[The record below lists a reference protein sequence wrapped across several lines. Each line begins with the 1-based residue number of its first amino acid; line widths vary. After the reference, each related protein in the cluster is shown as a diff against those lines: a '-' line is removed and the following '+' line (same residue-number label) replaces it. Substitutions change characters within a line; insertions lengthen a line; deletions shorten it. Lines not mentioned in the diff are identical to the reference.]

1 MLGGFALPLVFAA
14 VVVVSALETR
24 TVTAT
29 LEEIRTRL
37 RPRAE
42 AAYEIEINVFEVAA
56 AVLGYLAD
64 PDTIK
69 FNTFAQKRRQLD
81 SAVATYARFSAS
93 PGDPNPSV
101 VQRLREL
108 VAPFDSASVALV
120 NQRRLGGFS
129 SLTAERAA
137 RARYRALRDRVDTLL
152 DRQIQPEAIDQWHAE
167 AELARRASQM
177 QNRVIVVVAILGITI
192 AILAGAFA
200 ARAYAGLQ
208 RARERAE
215 LSSRQKSEFAS
226 LTAHE
231 LRSPLTA
238 VLGSLQ
244 LLKSGRA
251 GPLPDEAIRY
261 LELSSRSTAELLQ
274 LINELLELDR
284 IEAGMM
290 PFAKGRVECSD
301 LLRAARDGL
310 VAMADDLG
318 VTLHA
323 ECIANRALLGDPVR
337 LRQVLTNFISNAIK
351 HAPKGTRVDVRAE
364 DRGDHVRVTVADS
377 GPGIAAQDR
386 ERIFHRFVQTGSA
399 SSRHAS
405 TGLGLAIAREIVL
418 RHDGRLG
425 VDSEPGRGASFWF
438 EIPTADQP

>member
-1 MLGGFALPLVFAA
+1 MLGGFALLLVFVA

-42 AAYEIEINVFEVAA
+42 AAYEIEINVFEVGA

-69 FNTFAQKRRQLD
+69 FNTFAQEQWQLD
-81 SAVATYARFSAS
+81 SAVANYARFSAT
-93 PGDPNPSV
+93 PGDPNPRV

-108 VAPFDSASVALV
+108 VAPFDSASAALV
-120 NQRRLGGFS
+120 KQRLQSGFQS
-129 SLTAERAA
+129 ITAERAA

-152 DRQIQPEAIDQWHAE
+152 DRQIQPEAIAQWHAE
-167 AELARRASQM
+167 AELARKASETES
-177 QNRVIVVVAILGITI
+177 RVILIVAILGITI
-192 AILAGAFA
+192 AILAGALA
-200 ARAYAGLQ
+200 AQAYTQVQ

-215 LSSRQKSEFAS
+215 LSSKQKSEFAS

-244 LLKSGRA
+244 LLKSGRV
-251 GPLPDEAIRY
+251 GRLPDEAMHY
-261 LELSSRSTAELLQ
+261 LEISSRSTMEMLQ
-274 LINELLELDR
+274 LINDLLELDR

-301 LLRAARDGL
+301 LVRAARDGL

-318 VTLHA
+318 VTLKA
-323 ECIANRALLGDPVR
+323 ECVANRALLGDPVR
-337 LRQVLTNFISNAIK
+337 LRQVLSNFISNAIK
-351 HAPKGTRVDVRAE
+351 HAPKGTQVDVRAE
-364 DRGDHVRVTVADS
+364 DRGDCVRVTVTDS
-377 GPGIAAQDR
+377 GPGITAQDR
-386 ERIFHRFVQTGSA
+386 EKLFHRYFQTGSA

-418 RHDGRLG
+418 RHGGRLG
-425 VDSEPGRGASFWF
+425 VDSEPGHGASFWF
-438 EIPTADQP
+438 EIPTADKL